1 MRSRSL
7 PTERLEAIAAAF
19 AGPFLSDL
27 YLPRCQAFEAWRVY
41 CSNETEIL
49 RLKVLRALIGRL
61 GDEPERALAHLHTLQ
76 SLLPDDDLADEIARI
91 NDRARLTVSRPPT
104 AADTTIASWNGL
116 RRNP

>member
-1 MRSRSL
+1 MRSASL

-49 RLKVLRALIGRL
+49 RLKVLRALIDRL

-76 SLLPDDDLADEIARI
+76 SLLPGEDLASR
-91 NDRARLTVSRPPT
+91 DRPHQRSCPL
-104 AADTTIASWNGL
+104 
-116 RRNP
+116 